1 MKSRDQILLE
11 EVYQSIYEAKEN
23 YANQGVIFRKNGNK
37 DVGCCIGV
45 AHGKSIKLS
54 KYLIERIH
62 NISDLRFYAEGTA
75 AKNPGLEPGMLPFL
89 NTNFPGFGIESKSW
103 DDITEE
109 QKKGTANPKNN
120 VYWLFANHRFNK
132 LIAKHFSQHTEGTM
146 LDAIVNSDHCPK
158 NAPQNS
164 EERKKWISKH
174 MAAAGFLEDL
184 SKRYNKKELYN
195 ILDRIEYSVFPNQQ
209 FPDTSTYLGKQVHIA
224 ECERNQTIYNLMGS
238 GGGCFAGSGH
248 LIELKQQFPNLEIV
262 CEENI

>member
-109 QKKGTANPKNN
+109 QKKGTANPKNKASKFSISKLSFRMILN
-120 VYWLFANHRFNK
+120 DIFWAIFRKSSPLVFSPKLFARRQKSTASQSLLVSCNRASIGMDFRSNLSK
-132 LIAKHFSQHTEGTM
+132 KSRSCQFLKTKPSILVNCFSQKIHD
-146 LDAIVNSDHCPK
+146 L
-158 NAPQNS
+158 
-164 EERKKWISKH
+164 
-174 MAAAGFLEDL
+174 GFIND
-184 SKRYNKKELYN
+184 
-195 ILDRIEYSVFPNQQ
+195 
-209 FPDTSTYLGKQVHIA
+209 
-224 ECERNQTIYNLMGS
+224 
-238 GGGCFAGSGH
+238 
-248 LIELKQQFPNLEIV
+248 
-262 CEENI
+262 